1 MRVFTR
7 AYRPFLMGGNCNANL
22 AAEIET
28 VRTVTVHSYTL
39 HLIVSPDG
47 KKEAWVDDVSG
58 GLVGGNLGE
67 VENDI
72 AKADR
77 TFLDLQLEEQ
87 RIVGE
92 AAEPV
97 DADEFWSHVP

>member
-1 MRVFTR
+1 
-7 AYRPFLMGGNCNANL
+7 MGGNVNANL
-22 AAEIET
+22 AAEIEP
-28 VRTVTVHSYTL
+28 VRTVTVHSYKL
-39 HLIVSPDG
+39 HKIVSPDG
-47 KKEAWVDDVSG
+47 TKEAWVDDVSG

-72 AKADR
+72 AEADR

-92 AAEPV
+92 SAENV